1 MKSINDELHGP
12 VEALLT
18 LTTLCRSALDF
29 VRDSLGPKSQ
39 GSIRNRVR
47 LGCSAT
53 HLFTVNELQFP
64 VEGALLEGGE
74 EGVEFAELGA
84 HPCLLRFHLLHDGR
98 EALLEV

>member
-18 LTTLCRSALDF
+18 LTTLCRNALDF

-74 EGVEFAELGA
+74 LQIRIVSVVLVG
-84 HPCLLRFHLLHDGR
+84 LLRRLPVKLLSH
-98 EALLEV
+98 